1 MFTTRS
7 SPAPDAYG
15 IRAIGIDI
23 ENTVVQDRILGAP
36 KIVKQNYPGLK
47 TIVTIARSDRQ
58 FTSITAGFTGR
69 PGCQQSLRYP
79 DFGCPTGM
87 SLDRPAVGPR
97 ACGRAPPHRRTAWA
111 GASPLRIRA
120 GR

>member
-1 MFTTRS
+1 M
-7 SPAPDAYG
+7 APTDPRPFA
-15 IRAIGIDI
+15 AVD
-23 ENTVVQDRILGAP
+23 LGASSGR
-36 KIVKQNYPGLK
+36 VMVGRVGAGMLDL

-97 ACGRAPPHRRTAWA
+97 ACGRAPPHRRAAWA